1 MFYNKNKESNEEI
14 NKIMEKYDKEGFKQ
28 KKDAIESEIGKI
40 KSDLDK
46 KEKIL
51 KIYQDLN
58 NIDDDGLGLKEI
70 KSFLEFKKKEETA
83 AERTEEYQ
91 IDDGEGRAP
100 TPTEQEDD
108 EDNVNKADGAAVDEE
123 VVAPEDDDED
133 NVNEADEAPTPPAT
147 TTTTKPAEQEDG
159 DNENAEAQDDDD
171 VDEDEAQPPPPA
183 LKDVESDKQEN
194 PGAEKKYRKQPSIL
208 NLGLK
213 NFI

>member
-1 MFYNKNKESNEEI
+1 VFYNKNKESNEEI

-28 KKDAIESEIGKI
+28 KKDAIESEIGRI

-83 AERTEEYQ
+83 AEEE
-91 IDDGEGRAP
+91 EERAP
-100 TPTEQEDD
+100 TSREGVNGDGEVEPVINPEEED
-108 EDNVNKADGAAVDEE
+108 EDELKNNEEGDAAQKLTNV
-123 VVAPEDDDED
+123 
-133 NVNEADEAPTPPAT
+133 
-147 TTTTKPAEQEDG
+147 
-159 DNENAEAQDDDD
+159 EAQDDDD
-171 VDEDEAQPPPPA
+171 DATEKNDVRDGSATEEDEEDEEPIFPGSRYDEDKKE
-183 LKDVESDKQEN
+183 DRT
-194 PGAEKKYRKQPSIL
+194 GKKYRKQPSIL